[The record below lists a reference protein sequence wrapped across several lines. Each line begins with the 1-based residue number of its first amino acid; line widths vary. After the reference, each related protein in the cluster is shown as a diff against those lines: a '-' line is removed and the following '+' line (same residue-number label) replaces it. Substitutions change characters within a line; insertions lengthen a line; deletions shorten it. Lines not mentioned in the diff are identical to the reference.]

1 MQKNIANIV
10 YPVNVM
16 TKAKKHI
23 LSLWPGIFFLSTVLC
38 MLSIPTF
45 CGLWKLWNSDKNFEG
60 LMLVPCMF
68 ALILFKS
75 KDELFSVE
83 GKSIR
88 MLLYIFPVTSSIMLI
103 FSMNG
108 YIRPAGLLFVINT
121 AILFFTVYGFKAKKL
136 LSGPLLF
143 LMLMVPLPHN
153 TIDFLTVNLQ
163 RFFSFVMEMLLSVL
177 SISFLRRDG
186 FVFWFEGLDNPM
198 IVTDQCSGF
207 SSLWGFV
214 IISLFFA
221 VIGRYKLPKTL
232 MLLITGIII
241 ALALNLARIMITVK
255 LRLCAP
261 GDYSVGRWHSLLG
274 MAVFL
279 IGCVVLSSLS
289 KFLKPVCL
297 AGKKEQM

>member
-16 TKAKKHI
+16 TKSKKHI

-163 RFFSFVMEMLLSVL
+163 RFFSFVMEMFLSVF
-177 SISFLRRDG
+177 SSSFVERDE
-186 FVFWFEGLDNPM
+186 FAFWFDGLDYPM
-198 IVTDQCSGF
+198 IVSPGCSGMR
-207 SSLWGFV
+207 SLWGFAV
-214 IISLFFA
+214 MSLFFA
-221 VIGRYKLPKTL
+221 VFNRHKLSMTV
-232 MLLITGIII
+232 LIFVMGVIV
-241 ALALNLARIMITVK
+241 ALFLNFARIMVTMQFA
-255 LRLCAP
+255 LH
-261 GDYSVGRWHSLLG
+261 GFEDYSVGRWHGLLG
-274 MAVFL
+274 IAVF
-279 IGCVVLSSLS
+279 IAGSATLS
-289 KFLKPVCL
+289 KFSRTLRAIE
-297 AGKKEQM
+297 AGKKRGIR